1 MSFKEE
7 VALTLRGARM
17 QRRVIG
23 ALIIRELHSRF
34 GQHYFGYIWLFFE
47 PLLLGSAI
55 GLVHLLNDHSAIFWA
70 FEFFAAGYILYF
82 IYRGILNRATA
93 AIPSNMTLLYHKTV
107 TLPDIFFARHLIETI
122 SCIGVM
128 FVFMFALFVVNG
140 EMVEDPTKII
150 LAFIGMA
157 LLTQGM
163 ALMAAAATEAMEGME
178 RAVHAFT
185 YLTLPIC
192 GMFFLVEWLPESLQE
207 LALYVPTVH
216 LFELMRDGQFGSRF
230 YAHYDLFYVAVW
242 ILVTHLLGL
251 AALRITRRRLG
262 LE

>member
-1 MSFKEE
+1 MGLREE

-34 GQHYFGYIWLFFE
+34 GRHYYGYIWLFFE
-47 PLLLGSAI
+47 PLLLGGAI
-55 GLVHLLNDHSAIFWA
+55 GLVHLLTDHLAIYGP
-70 FEFFAAGYILYF
+70 FEFFAIGYILYF
-82 IYRGILNRATA
+82 IFRGIVSRAVG
-93 AIPSNMTLLYHKTV
+93 AIPSNSALLYHRTV
-107 TLPDIFFARHLIETI
+107 SLPDIFFARHLIETI
-122 SCIGVM
+122 SCSGVM
-128 FVFMFALFVVNG
+128 LVFLFGIFAITGEFVEDLTKIFLALVGMTLLSQGFALVF
-140 EMVEDPTKII
+140 
-150 LAFIGMA
+150 
-157 LLTQGM
+157 
-163 ALMAAAATEAMEGME
+163 AAAVEFMEGLE

-185 YLTLPIC
+185 YLILPAC
-192 GMFFLVEWLPESLQE
+192 GMFFLVESLPDWVQE

-230 YAHYDLFYVAVW
+230 TAHYDLGYLAGW

-251 AALRITRRRLG
+251 AALRITRQRLG

>member
-1 MSFKEE
+1 MGIREE
-7 VALTLRGARM
+7 VVLTLRGARM

-34 GQHYFGYIWLFFE
+34 GRQYYGYIWLFFE

-55 GLVHLLNDHSAIFWA
+55 GFTHVLKDESGRFGPFEFWA
-70 FEFFAAGYILYF
+70 IGYILYF
-82 IYRGILNRATA
+82 IFRGIVNRASY
-93 AIPSNMTLLYHKTV
+93 AIPSNLNLLYHRSV
-107 TLPDIFFARHLIETI
+107 TLPDIFFARHLIEI
-122 SCIGVM
+122 MSCSGVM
-128 FVFMFALFVVNG
+128 LVFLFGIFVITG
-140 EMVEDPTKII
+140 EFVEDLTKVF
-150 LAFIGMA
+150 LAIIGMTLLSQGLA
-157 LLTQGM
+157 LVF
-163 ALMAAAATEAMEGME
+163 AAAIEFMEGLE

-185 YLTLPIC
+185 YLILPVC
-192 GMFFLVEWLPESLQE
+192 GMFFLVESLPEWLQE
-207 LALYVPTVH
+207 LALYIPTVH

-230 YAHYDLFYVAVW
+230 LAYYDLGYVAAW

>member
-1 MSFKEE
+1 MGFRDEA
-7 VALTLRGARM
+7 ALVLRGARM

-23 ALIIRELHSRF
+23 ALIIRELHARF
-34 GQHYFGYIWLFFE
+34 GRHYYGYIWLFFE

-55 GLVHLLNDHSAIFWA
+55 GLVHLLKDHPAQFGP
-70 FEFFAAGYILYF
+70 FEFFAIGYIMYF
-82 IYRGILNRATA
+82 IFRGVVNRATVA
-93 AIPSNMTLLYHKTV
+93 VPSNMNLLYHRTV
-107 TLPDIFFARHLIETI
+107 TLPDIFFARHIIETI
-122 SCIGVM
+122 SCSGVM
-128 FVFMFALFVVNG
+128 LVFLLALFAVNG

-150 LAFIGMA
+150 LALIGMT
-157 LLTQGM
+157 LLSQGL
-163 ALMAAAATEAMEGME
+163 AFIFAAATEFMEGME
-178 RAVHAFT
+178 RGVHAFT
-185 YLTLPIC
+185 YLVLPAS
-192 GMFFLVEWLPESLQE
+192 GMFFLVEWLPDWLQE